1 MKKELKLMIGVIA
14 IVVLVIAAAVVIVLN
29 MNKEEGK
36 EVANT
41 PKSNL
46 SIQSVED
53 LQNLVT
59 SLYTGLEEVL
69 PRSLATIEIDI
80 NNVDQFKSF
89 TGLSTS
95 EGVEYAVASEP
106 MMSSQAYS
114 LVLMKIKDGVDA
126 NQIAKTMSESI
137 DTRKWICVSAEKLYA
152 TNSGNIV
159 CLVMSSEEW
168 AKPVYEN
175 FKSTAGAIGQEYE
188 KTEAI

>member
-1 MKKELKLMIGVIA
+1 MKKELKVLIGVIA
-14 IVVLVIAAAVVIVLN
+14 IVILIIAAAVVIVIS
-29 MNKEEGK
+29 MNKEEK
-36 EVANT
+36 DVSNT

-46 SIQSVED
+46 KVQSVKE

-59 SLYTGLEEVL
+59 NLYTGLEETL
-69 PRSLATIEIDI
+69 PRSLATTVIDI
-80 NNVDQFKSF
+80 TNADQFKMF

-95 EGVEYAVASEP
+95 EGVDYAVASEP

-114 LVLMKIKDGVDA
+114 LILMKVKDGVDA

-175 FKSTAGAIGQEYE
+175 FKNVAGEIGQEYE